1 MRAIECRVDRA
12 AHDDPL
18 NVAPLVG
25 DVDRSGSGSL
35 VPSATRGYERGMM
48 KNLGILTIASL
59 IAALTLACGSDKKAK
74 SPESNSGI
82 TETSSQ
88 PDMPPAPS
96 KEDPTAKSAG
106 DKDPS
111 TTTGPAGGMIPLA
124 ALKVVPA
131 KKEKPS
137 GKDKSATTANSAN
150 AADKAIELKADGTVL
165 YDGKAV
171 AKIAGDQV
179 QDTTGN
185 TLVTVGV
192 DGSLVGNGVKAG
204 MKFQGEDLVTEG
216 GNKLSIADDGTLNAT
231 KDGKTEAIGKVEGG
245 TTAKRAALIVVA
257 VWMMSSGAPGT
268 SVSSSS
274 PGTTKAA
281 ADKPGTEKPGTKTS
295 AEKPAGDK
303 KTPAKK

>member
-1 MRAIECRVDRA
+1 
-12 AHDDPL
+12 
-18 NVAPLVG
+18 
-25 DVDRSGSGSL
+25 
-35 VPSATRGYERGMM
+35 MM

-59 IAALTLACGSDKKAK
+59 IGVLALACGSDKKAK
-74 SPESNSGI
+74 SPESNTGI

-88 PDMPPAPS
+88 PDMPPSPT
-96 KEDPTAKSAG
+96 KEDPSAKSAG
-106 DKDPS
+106 EKDPS
-111 TTTGPAGGMIPLA
+111 TTTAGPAGGMIPLA

-131 KKEKPS
+131 KKEKPA
-137 GKDKSATTANSAN
+137 GKDKSASASN
-150 AADKAIELKADGTVL
+150 AADKPIELKADGTVL

-204 MKFQGEDLVTEG
+204 MKFQGDDLVAEG
-216 GNKLSIADDGTLNAT
+216 GNKLSIADDGTLSAT
-231 KDGKTEAIGKVEGG
+231 KDGKTEAIGKIEGG

-268 SVSSSS
+268 SMS
-274 PGTTKAA
+274 PSTTTKA
-281 ADKPGTEKPGTKTS
+281 DKPEKPGTDKPGTKTS
-295 AEKPAGDK
+295 AEKPAEK